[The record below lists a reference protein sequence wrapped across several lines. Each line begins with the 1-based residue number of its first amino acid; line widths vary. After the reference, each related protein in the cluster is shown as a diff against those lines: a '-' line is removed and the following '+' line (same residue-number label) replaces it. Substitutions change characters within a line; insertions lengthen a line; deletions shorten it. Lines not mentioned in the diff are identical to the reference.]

1 MLTRREILALQ
12 SMLAAGAFV
21 GRPLELSSL
30 FGSTAAAQE
39 PDWDAGELFHLL
51 PTANHDRVLL
61 KCSFQ
66 APLPRPPELHV
77 DGRRI
82 PGQRTDTPGRFW
94 AFDVDSLRPSTAY
107 SFELRSGRGGALAE
121 PWTLS
126 TFPAPD
132 SEIDHVRIG
141 FYHCAGG
148 HEISAVAHGRRTSI
162 AVRRALLSKL
172 ASLQPTAIVANG
184 DHVYWDLY
192 SPRFASLY
200 AESEEGLAYV
210 GRFDRSQPIFGT
222 SNEDF
227 VLKGGVEQ
235 IAPIYRTTFRS
246 TPVFFLQDD
255 HDYFDNDDA
264 TDEVVTFPPDHAMLA
279 LARSVQKLAYPEFLP
294 DPFRPRGL
302 PGSREDEGRPE
313 ISSNFGTLR
322 YGKLLEVLLY
332 DNRRSATTLGP
343 SAVQFDP
350 TVESWLKARM
360 ADREVAHVVNAPGQ
374 PPGWTRGNWYEY
386 YPDLLR
392 DGQAVV
398 SEPKPYWPSGW
409 LAQHDRIMESIYRMP
424 ERIPLVISGDIHKSA
439 HARILGVGDIDMA
452 DNPVVTILPGTPGTS
467 GSSLLTVD
475 RPANHLDL
483 SDEWGPIGENGF
495 MVADFYRN
503 RVECSF
509 YTWDSRT
516 QSIDSIADLDPAYV
530 TTLEPVA

>member
-1 MLTRREILALQ
+1 
-12 SMLAAGAFV
+12 
-21 GRPLELSSL
+21 
-30 FGSTAAAQE
+30 
-39 PDWDAGELFHLL
+39 
-51 PTANHDRVLL
+51 
-61 KCSFQ
+61 
-66 APLPRPPELHV
+66 
-77 DGRRI
+77 
-82 PGQRTDTPGRFW
+82 
-94 AFDVDSLRPSTAY
+94 
-107 SFELRSGRGGALAE
+107 
-121 PWTLS
+121 
-126 TFPAPD
+126 
-132 SEIDHVRIG
+132 
-141 FYHCAGG
+141 
-148 HEISAVAHGRRTSI
+148 
-162 AVRRALLSKL
+162 
-172 ASLQPTAIVANG
+172 
-184 DHVYWDLY
+184 
-192 SPRFASLY
+192 
-200 AESEEGLAYV
+200 
-210 GRFDRSQPIFGT
+210 
-222 SNEDF
+222 
-227 VLKGGVEQ
+227 
-235 IAPIYRTTFRS
+235 
-246 TPVFFLQDD
+246 
-255 HDYFDNDDA
+255 
-264 TDEVVTFPPDHAMLA
+264 MLA

-495 MVADFYRN
+495 MIADFYRD

-516 QSIDSIADLDPAYV
+516 QSVDSIAGLDPAYV